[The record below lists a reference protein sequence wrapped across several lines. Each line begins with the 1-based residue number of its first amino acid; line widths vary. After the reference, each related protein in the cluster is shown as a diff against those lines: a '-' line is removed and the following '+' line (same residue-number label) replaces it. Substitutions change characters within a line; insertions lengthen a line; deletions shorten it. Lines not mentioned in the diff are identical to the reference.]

1 MSEKRQYVF
10 DVLCK
15 LLPHRFISSEKI
27 EGKNHLYD
35 VKVSFADIS
44 SDIEVF
50 ERNKINLISFQ
61 DVPVSD
67 YVEMMLISVGKNP
80 SKERGFPHY
89 LISTSE
95 MNYGDNSIVG
105 PIPNMDFNGFNL
117 KNDID
122 RNTKGVK

>member
-27 EGKNHLYD
+27 E
-35 VKVSFADIS
+35 
-44 SDIEVF
+44 
-50 ERNKINLISFQ
+50 
-61 DVPVSD
+61 
-67 YVEMMLISVGKNP
+67 GKNP

-105 PIPNMDFNGFNL
+105 PIPNMNFNGFNL

-122 RNTKGVK
+122 RNTKGVDNS